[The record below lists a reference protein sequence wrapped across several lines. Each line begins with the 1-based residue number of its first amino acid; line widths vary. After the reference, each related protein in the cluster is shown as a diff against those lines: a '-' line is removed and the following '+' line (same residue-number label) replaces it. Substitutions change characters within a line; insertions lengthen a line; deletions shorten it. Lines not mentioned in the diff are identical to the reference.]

1 MYIQRGDKAV
11 LQNKANM
18 NMISIK
24 NKIKMHGWV
33 AIEKLHVYYFTF

>member
-1 MYIQRGDKAV
+1 MYIQRCDKAV

-18 NMISIK
+18 NVKSIK
-24 NKIKMHGWV
+24 KNAWV